1 MLDVWAP
8 AADLIKQGKLDD
20 AAIDK
25 LVEAT
30 KPMTAKRG
38 RASYLGEKSVGHI
51 DPGAAST
58 GELLKTYLDAKA

>member
-38 RASYLGEKSVGHI
+38 RASYLGEKVSATSIPVL
-51 DPGAAST
+51 PQLESC
-58 GELLKTYLDAKA
+58 

>member
-1 MLDVWAP
+1 
-8 AADLIKQGKLDD
+8 ADLIKQGKLDD

-38 RASYLGEKSVGHI
+38 RASYLGEKVSATSI
-51 DPGAAST
+51 PALPQLESC
-58 GELLKTYLDAKA
+58 